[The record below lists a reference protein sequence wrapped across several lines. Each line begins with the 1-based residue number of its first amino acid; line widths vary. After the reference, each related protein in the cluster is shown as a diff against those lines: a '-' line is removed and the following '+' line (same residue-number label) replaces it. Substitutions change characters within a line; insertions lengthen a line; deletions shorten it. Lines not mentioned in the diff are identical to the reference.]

1 MKKAESKSK
10 QLSRLELTFF
20 FLMYNNNSNACCL
33 SLT

>member
-10 QLSRLELTFF
+10 QLSRLELTF
-20 FLMYNNNSNACCL
+20 LKIYNKNSNACCL